1 MLKDEIK
8 KKINKKKQARRAS
21 LGGPLKISLGGAW
34 VANLGP
40 HPRTFFFFRL
50 GVRRVFKIS
59 KQRDISSS
67 SPPI

>member
-40 HPRTFFFFRL
+40 HPRTFFSFQVGCTTCF
-50 GVRRVFKIS
+50 
-59 KQRDISSS
+59 
-67 SPPI
+67 

>member
-40 HPRTFFFFRL
+40 HPRTFFFQVGCTACF
-50 GVRRVFKIS
+50 
-59 KQRDISSS
+59 
-67 SPPI
+67 